1 MEIDEWINL
10 SEFCVVH
17 DHPGDYPDLAGDS
30 MKNTNSRIRIA
41 LIVAGLFAAGLAHA
55 DAVTDN
61 AKALLDKGD
70 AKAAYALLEPLEAER
85 AGDPGYDFL
94 LGLAAL
100 ETGKNTNA
108 VFALERVLAVDP
120 NHVRARAEIA
130 RAYAALGETKTAKQE
145 FETVKKQG
153 VPPEVAVTIDRVL
166 SAIERVED
174 EGRTTV
180 RGYVEGTI
188 GHDTNVNSATAD
200 RNVAVPLFGGAIFT
214 LGPGGVQRSDTF
226 TSVGG
231 GLSLRKP
238 LDKEWALTAGLNG
251 SKRMNT
257 DVDEF
262 DTGSTDAHLGV
273 VRTYGKDVFSAA
285 LQYNQFWVDNDRY
298 REAAGFTAQWQHNYD
313 ARHQSSLYVQYSD
326 LRYMS
331 QGVRNADRFVI
342 GANFAKA
349 MPGFKTVFYGGAYL
363 GEEAAKKDN
372 FEHLGHILYGM
383 RIGAQHE
390 IHRDARAFANLGY
403 EHRRYGGED
412 PFFLKTRTDNQW
424 NLSLGVAWTP
434 AKNWRVTPQFQYT
447 DTRSNIDLN
456 RFRREVVSVTVRRE
470 F

>member
-1 MEIDEWINL
+1 
-10 SEFCVVH
+10 VKKT
-17 DHPGDYPDLAGDS
+17 
-30 MKNTNSRIRIA
+30 KNTIRMVLLA
-41 LIVAGLFAAGLAHA
+41 AGFFAASAVQA

-61 AKALLDKGD
+61 ARALLDKGD
-70 AKAAYALLEPLEAER
+70 AKAAYAILEPLETER
-85 AGDPGYDFL
+85 AGNPDYDFL

-108 VFALERVLAVDP
+108 VFAFERVLAVDP

-153 VPPEVAVTIDRVL
+153 VPPEVAVTIDRLL

-180 RGYVEGTI
+180 RGYVEGTF

-214 LGPGGVQRSDTF
+214 LDPGGTRRSDTF

-231 GLSLRKP
+231 GLNLRKP
-238 LDKEWALTAGLNG
+238 LDKEWAFTAGLNG
-251 SKRMNT
+251 NKRMNT
-257 DVDEF
+257 DVDIF
-262 DTGSTDAHLGV
+262 DTGSADAYVGV
-273 VRTYGKDVFSAA
+273 IRTYGKDVFSAA

-313 ARHQSSLYVQYSD
+313 ARNQASLYVQYSD

-331 QGVRNADRFVI
+331 QEVRNADRFVI
-342 GANFAKA
+342 GANFAHALK
-349 MPGFKTVFYGGAYL
+349 GFKTVFYGGAYI
-363 GEEAAKKDN
+363 GDEPTRKDG
-372 FEHLGHILYGM
+372 FEYLGHSLYGA
-383 RIGAQHE
+383 RVGAQHE
-390 IHRDARAFANLGY
+390 FHRDAKAFVNLGY

-424 NLSLGVAWTP
+424 NFGAGVVWTP
-434 AKNWRVTPQFQYT
+434 AKDWRVTPQFQYT
-447 DTRSNIDLN
+447 DAQSNIALN
-456 RFRREVVSVTVRRE
+456 RYRREVLSVTVRRE

>member
-1 MEIDEWINL
+1 MKKT
-10 SEFCVVH
+10 
-17 DHPGDYPDLAGDS
+17 
-30 MKNTNSRIRIA
+30 KNTIRMA
-41 LIVAGLFAAGLAHA
+41 LLAAGLLAASAVQA

-61 AKALLDKGD
+61 ARSLLDKGD
-70 AKAAYALLEPLEAER
+70 AKAAYAILEPLETER
-85 AGDPGYDFL
+85 AGNPEYDFL

-100 ETGKNTNA
+100 EIGKNTNA

-153 VPPEVAVTIDRVL
+153 VPPEVAVTIDRLL
-166 SAIERVED
+166 SAIERIED

-188 GHDTNVNSATAD
+188 GHDTNVNSATSNRD
-200 RNVAVPLFGGAIFT
+200 VTFFLPGFGFITGTID
-214 LGPGGVQRSDTF
+214 PGHVRRSDTF

-231 GLSLRKP
+231 GLNLRKP

-257 DVDEF
+257 DVDVF
-262 DTGSTDAHLGV
+262 DTGSIDANIGL

-285 LQYNQFWVDNDRY
+285 LQYSQFWVDNNRY
-298 REAAGFTAQWQHNYD
+298 RDAAGFTAQWQHNYD
-313 ARHQSSLYVQYSD
+313 SRNQSSLYIQYAD

-331 QGVRNADRFVI
+331 SNSVRNADRFVI
-342 GANFAKA
+342 GANFAHA
-349 MPGFKTVFYGGAYL
+349 LPGFKTVFYGGGYV
-363 GEEAAKKDN
+363 GEEVAKKDN
-372 FEHLGHILYGM
+372 FQRLGHALYGA

-390 IHRDARAFANLGY
+390 FHRDAKFFANLGY
-403 EHRRYGGED
+403 EHRRFADED
-412 PFFLKTRTDNQW
+412 TLFLKTRTDQQW
-424 NLSLGVAWTP
+424 NLGVGVAWKP
-434 AKNWRVTPQFQYT
+434 AKNWLVTPQFQYT
-447 DTRSNIDLN
+447 DSQSNISLN
-456 RFRREVVSVTVRRE
+456 RFKREVVSVTVRRE

>member
-1 MEIDEWINL
+1 
-10 SEFCVVH
+10 
-17 DHPGDYPDLAGDS
+17 
-30 MKNTNSRIRIA
+30 MKNTKNMIRVA
-41 LIVAGLFAAGLAHA
+41 LLAAGMMSASMAWA

-61 AKALLDKGD
+61 AKSLLDRGD
-70 AKAAYALLEPLEAER
+70 AKAAYALLEPLEPQR
-85 AGDPGYDFL
+85 AGDPEYDFL

-100 ETGKNTNA
+100 EAGKNTNA

-153 VPPEVAVTIDRVL
+153 VPPEVAVTIDRLL
-166 SAIERVED
+166 SAIDRVED
-174 EGRTTV
+174 QGRTTV
-180 RGYVEGTI
+180 RGYVEGTF
-188 GHDTNVNSATAD
+188 GHDSNVNSATSD
-200 RNVAVPLFGGAIFT
+200 RNIAVPLFGGAIFT
-214 LGPGGVQRSDTF
+214 LGPGGTRRSDTF
-226 TSVGG
+226 TSAGG

-238 LDKEWALTAGLNG
+238 LDQEWALTAGLNG

-257 DVDEF
+257 DVDVF

-313 ARHQSSLYVQYSD
+313 ARNQASLYVQYSD

-331 QGVRNADRFVI
+331 QEVRNADRFVI
-342 GANFAKA
+342 GANFAHA
-349 MPGFKTVFYGGAYL
+349 LRGFKTVFYGGAYL
-363 GEEAAKKDN
+363 GDEATRKDG
-372 FEHLGHILYGM
+372 FEHLGHMLYGV
-383 RIGAQHE
+383 RVGAQHE
-390 IHRDARAFANLGY
+390 FHRDAKAFANLAY
-403 EHRRYGGED
+403 EHRRYGAED

-424 NLSLGVAWTP
+424 NLGVGVAWTP
-434 AKNWRVTPQFQYT
+434 AKSWLVTPQVQFT
-447 DTRSNIDLN
+447 DSRSNVALN

>member
-1 MEIDEWINL
+1 MK
-10 SEFCVVH
+10 
-17 DHPGDYPDLAGDS
+17 
-30 MKNTNSRIRIA
+30 KNTKSKLRIA
-41 LIVAGLFAAGLAHA
+41 LAVAGLLAAGMARA

-70 AKAAYALLEPLEAER
+70 AKAAYALLEPLESQR
-85 AGDPGYDFL
+85 AGDPEYDFL

-100 ETGKNTNA
+100 EIGRNTNA
-108 VFALERVLAVDP
+108 VFAFERVLAVDP

-153 VPPEVAVTIDRVL
+153 VPPEVAVTIDRLL

-174 EGRTTV
+174 EGRTVV
-180 RGYVEGTI
+180 RGYAEATI
-188 GHDTNVNSATAD
+188 GHDTNVNSATHD

-214 LGPGGVQRSDTF
+214 LGPGGVRRSDTF

-238 LDKEWALTAGLNG
+238 LDREWALTASLNG
-251 SKRMNT
+251 SKRVNT

-262 DTGSTDAHLGV
+262 DTGSTDAHVGV

-313 ARHQSSLYVQYSD
+313 ARNQASLYIQYSD

-331 QGVRNADRFVI
+331 QEVRNADRFVI
-342 GANFAKA
+342 GANFAHA
-349 MPGFKTVFYGGAYL
+349 LRGFKTVFYGGAYV
-363 GEEAAKKDN
+363 GEEATRKDG
-372 FEHLGHILYGM
+372 FEHLGHTLYGA

-390 IHRDARAFANLGY
+390 LHRDVKAFANLGY
-403 EHRRYGGED
+403 EHRRYGAED
-412 PFFLKTRTDNQW
+412 PFFLRVRTDNQW
-424 NLSLGVAWTP
+424 NLGVGVAWTP

-447 DTRSNIDLN
+447 DVRSNIALN
-456 RFRREVVSVTVRRE
+456 RYRRELVSVTVRRE

>member
-10 SEFCVVH
+10 SQFRSVH
-17 DHPGDYPDLAGDS
+17 DYPGDHFGLAGGS
-30 MKNTNSRIRIA
+30 MKNTNSKIRIA
-41 LIVAGLFAAGLAHA
+41 LIVAGLFTAGLAHA

-70 AKAAYALLEPLEAER
+70 AKAAYALLEPLESER

-100 ETGKNTNA
+100 EIGKNTNA

-145 FETVKKQG
+145 FETVKQQG

-166 SAIERVED
+166 SAIERIED

-188 GHDTNVNSATAD
+188 GHDTNINSATSD
-200 RNVAVPLFGGAIFT
+200 RNVAVPVFGGAIFT
-214 LGPGGVQRSDTF
+214 LGPGGVRRSDSF
-226 TSVGG
+226 TSFGG

-238 LDKEWALTAGLNG
+238 LDREWALTAGLNG
-251 SKRMNT
+251 SKRMNF

-285 LQYNQFWVDNDRY
+285 LQYNQFWVDNNRY
-298 REAAGFTAQWQHNYD
+298 REAAGITAQWQHNYD
-313 ARHQSSLYVQYSD
+313 ARHQASLYVQYSD

-331 QGVRNADRFVI
+331 QEVRNADRFVA

-363 GEEAAKKDN
+363 GEEVAKKDN
-372 FEHLGHILYGM
+372 FEHLGHTLYGM

-424 NLSLGVAWTP
+424 NLGVGVAWTP

-447 DTRSNIDLN
+447 DTRSNVALN
-456 RFRREVVSVTVRRE
+456 RFRREVLSVTVRRE